1 MKEEFKDNKH
11 QESAIE
17 AAATIDAVLRVQTN
31 WKELWF
37 YQKTVVLYQMT
48 YVFCQRFLPK
58 FGDRTVDQMVQA
70 ARSGKQNI
78 AEGLADGV
86 TSMEMELKLLN
97 VARSS
102 IKELLE
108 DYEDYIVS
116 RRLSYWKVGHE
127 RYDGLLRFCRSH
139 NQLGDY
145 EPYFYKWS
153 DEEMANT
160 AVSLCHFVDKMMTT
174 YQQKLAEDFCQ
185 NGGIRERMTAARL
198 KTRAIQKSTIDAL
211 QHEIEHLKA
220 ELQRLKAE
228 NEALRRRLEAR

>member
-1 MKEEFKDNKH
+1 
-11 QESAIE
+11 
-17 AAATIDAVLRVQTN
+17 
-31 WKELWF
+31 
-37 YQKTVVLYQMT
+37 
-48 YVFCQRFLPK
+48 
-58 FGDRTVDQMVQA
+58 
-70 ARSGKQNI
+70 
-78 AEGLADGV
+78 
-86 TSMEMELKLLN
+86 MELKLLN

-102 IKELLE
+102 LKELLE

-127 RYDGLLRFCRSH
+127 RYDGLLRFCRNH

-153 DEEMANT
+153 EEEMANT

-174 YQQKLAEDFCQ
+174 YQQKLDEDFRQ

-198 KTRAIQKSTIDAL
+198 KTRAIQKSTIEA
-211 QHEIEHLKA
+211 QQREIEHLKA